1 MFICV
6 SKLLLRIGHI
16 FIIAHNIQCRQPKNR
31 ITMKQQPEKVLK
43 LKKFYCL
50 YTMIKLN
57 SLWNINSKRRMN
69 KKHRSALFIV

>member
-1 MFICV
+1 MFICA
-6 SKLLLRIGHI
+6 SELLLRIGHI
-16 FIIAHNIQCRQPKNR
+16 FIITHNIQCRQLKNR

-43 LKKFYCL
+43 LKKFYYL

>member
-43 LKKFYCL
+43 LKKILLSL
-50 YTMIKLN
+50 YDDKTKQPME
-57 SLWNINSKRRMN
+57 
-69 KKHRSALFIV
+69 H

>member
-1 MFICV
+1 MFICA
-6 SKLLLRIGHI
+6 SELLLRIGHI
-16 FIIAHNIQCRQPKNR
+16 FIIAHNIQWRQPKNR

-43 LKKFYCL
+43 LKKFYYL

-57 SLWNINSKRRMN
+57 SLWNINSKKRMN